1 MQKSRQPSGSLTAG
15 HLSTSTRVLVV
26 SPMHCMKANHLFMC
40 IRDESGLLNR
50 AYTENTDPRRY
61 LTIFGSHPFVDLSA
75 TLPGGSQKGTPLLRP
90 SRLLANCPLSEPQ
103 AEDYESFVPQR
114 HDRIDMRRISR
125 RYIAC
130 RERNDRKKSR
140 GAAEGQGIARSHAI

>member
-1 MQKSRQPSGSLTAG
+1 
-15 HLSTSTRVLVV
+15 
-26 SPMHCMKANHLFMC
+26 MHCMKANHLFTC

-50 AYTENTDPRRY
+50 AYTENTDPRRC

-75 TLPGGSQKGTPLLRP
+75 TVPGRDRRRVLRCFGQVDCL
-90 SRLLANCPLSEPQ
+90 RIAPLSEPQ

-114 HDRIDMRRISR
+114 HDRIDMHRISR

-140 GAAEGQGIARSHAI
+140 GAAEGQGIARSHAV

>member
-1 MQKSRQPSGSLTAG
+1 MPRHFWIASLRGFVGNPSRT
-15 HLSTSTRVLVV
+15 
-26 SPMHCMKANHLFMC
+26 
-40 IRDESGLLNR
+40 
-50 AYTENTDPRRY
+50 
-61 LTIFGSHPFVDLSA
+61 
-75 TLPGGSQKGTPLLRP
+75 GSQKGTPLLRP
-90 SRLLANCPLSEPQ
+90 SRLLANCPLSEPE